1 MTNWVINR
9 LVLTGP
15 ADEIS
20 RFTST
25 CIKLQEGEDD
35 PVIGFDFSALVPM
48 PPEVMATLSNDLT
61 PAQEADTMAA
71 TGFKSR
77 HGWRL
82 YHWGTRWN
90 SACHRVVAQSADC
103 YDFQFAT
110 ASSSPIPVVEA
121 LARSFPALTGII
133 FAIDE
138 FGEASAA
145 GVLANGVFRVWMP
158 QVSPELHFL
167 INEALEDDLLAQ
179 VTSRSMAEASRQF
192 ETSSASSDPLR
203 GHAGRLLSQVWELV
217 CQKMP
222 ASFPSYFQL
231 CHDIQGRLRWQW
243 GLVDGEWEDED
254 EAAQQLT
261 ILVRNPANR
270 DYLAHCCDFSSEPD
284 CLLMK
289 ALSDHLL
296 KVCTKGWSPETS
308 EVYWNRTMAAVADR
322 LDEDAL
328 RAWALQAILRSKA
341 NVAMQSYLDLQLS
354 FVAAAHKVLEGVEAY
369 LTAQVAGH
377 GHTSRHGNAGDAMH
391 DDVEP
396 DIDHGA
402 VNRYL
407 FAVLVSAA
415 PEIIQTAHDAALP
428 SLRLLKSL
436 GQGGCGE

>member
-1 MTNWVINR
+1 MTNWVTNR

-25 CIKLQEGEDD
+25 CIRLQEGEGDT
-35 PVIGFDFSALVPM
+35 VIGFDFGALVPM
-48 PPEVMATLSNDLT
+48 PPEVMATLSHDLT

-71 TGFKSR
+71 TGFKNR

-90 SACHRVVAQSADC
+90 SACHRVVAQSSDC

-138 FGEASAA
+138 SGEAGAA

-167 INEALEDDLLAQ
+167 VNEALEDDSLAE
-179 VTSRSMAEASRQF
+179 VTSRSMAEASRRF
-192 ETSSASSDPLR
+192 ETSCASPDHLHGCP
-203 GHAGRLLSQVWELV
+203 GRLLRQVWELV

-222 ASFPSYFQL
+222 ASFPSCFQL

-243 GLVDGEWEDED
+243 GLDEGEWEDED
-254 EAAQQLT
+254 EAAQQLPM
-261 ILVRNPANR
+261 LVRNPANR

-284 CLLMK
+284 RLLMN

-296 KVCTKGWSPETS
+296 QVCLKEWSSETS
-308 EVYWNRTMAAVADR
+308 EVY
-322 LDEDAL
+322 
-328 RAWALQAILRSKA
+328 
-341 NVAMQSYLDLQLS
+341 
-354 FVAAAHKVLEGVEAY
+354 
-369 LTAQVAGH
+369 
-377 GHTSRHGNAGDAMH
+377 
-391 DDVEP
+391 
-396 DIDHGA
+396 
-402 VNRYL
+402 
-407 FAVLVSAA
+407 
-415 PEIIQTAHDAALP
+415 
-428 SLRLLKSL
+428 
-436 GQGGCGE
+436 